1 MTPLVADLTRL
12 VELIFKALLIGLVLY
27 KQKLKMISIH
37 QLNYRYSRKREV
49 LSCLDLELPAGKIYG
64 LLGKNGAGKST
75 LIRNIAGMLFPTKG
89 SCRVMGYEPKQRQID
104 FLKELFFIPEEC
116 FLPNLTIRQFI
127 DIYTPYYPRFDRQ
140 QYLGYLKEF
149 AIDPKQHL
157 QALSFGQKK
166 KAMIGFALAANT
178 RLLIMDEPTN
188 GLDIPSKVLFRNM
201 IKEAM
206 SADRLVLI
214 TSHQVR
220 DLDELITDLIIMD
233 HGEIL
238 LHETKEDISRK
249 LHFEVSEAPS
259 GASDLLYEEKQ
270 ASGWAQIRKNPMG
283 LSSAVDVELLFNA
296 MLSSREV
303 VNAALSSQPKPEL
316 I

>member
-1 MTPLVADLTRL
+1 
-12 VELIFKALLIGLVLY
+12 
-27 KQKLKMISIH
+27 MIQIN
-37 QLNYRYSRKREV
+37 QLSYRYSRKKEI
-49 LSCLDLELPAGKIYG
+49 LSCLDLELPTGKIYG

-75 LIRNIAGMLFPTKG
+75 LIRNIAGTLFPTKG
-89 SCRVMGYEPKQRQID
+89 SCRVLGHEPRKRDIN
-104 FLKELFFIPEEC
+104 FLKELFFVPEEC
-116 FLPNLTIRQFI
+116 FLPNLSIRQFI
-127 DIYTPYYPRFDRQ
+127 DIYSPYYPSFDQEQYQ
-140 QYLGYLKEF
+140 QYLKQF
-149 AIDPKQHL
+149 SIDPGQHL

-166 KAMIGFALAANT
+166 KAMIGFALSANT

-206 SADRLVLI
+206 KPDRLVLI

-238 LHETKEDISRK
+238 LHETKERIANK
-249 LHFEVSEAPS
+249 LLFQLTDAPS
-259 GASDLLYEEKQ
+259 TASSLLYEEKQ
-270 ASGWAQIRKNPMG
+270 ANGWARILENPMG
-283 LSSAVDVELLFNA
+283 LNSPVDVELLFNA
-296 MLSSREV
+296 MLNSREKL
-303 VNAALSSQPKPEL
+303 NMALLPQPKTEL

>member
-1 MTPLVADLTRL
+1 
-12 VELIFKALLIGLVLY
+12 
-27 KQKLKMISIH
+27 MIHINH
-37 QLNYRYSRKREV
+37 LNYRYSRKKEI
-49 LSCLDLELPAGKIYG
+49 LSCLDLVLPAGKIYG

-75 LIRNIAGMLFPTKG
+75 LIRNIAGTLFPTKG
-89 SCRVMGYEPKQRQID
+89 SCHVLGFEPKQRQID

-116 FLPNLTIRQFI
+116 FLPNLSIKQFI
-127 DIYTPYYPRFDRQ
+127 DIYTPYYPRFDRE
-140 QYLGYLKEF
+140 QYQAYLKQF

-157 QALSFGQKK
+157 QTLSFGQKK
-166 KAMIGFALAANT
+166 KAMIGFALSANT

-201 IKEAM
+201 IKDAM
-206 SADRLVLI
+206 RPDKLVLI

-238 LHETKEDISRK
+238 LHETKEVIARK
-249 LHFEVSEAPS
+249 LFFQITEEPSDSSE
-259 GASDLLYEEKQ
+259 LLYEEKQ
-270 ASGWAQIRKNPMG
+270 VNGWAQILRNPMG
-283 LSSAVDVELLFNA
+283 LESHADVELLFNA
-296 MLSSREV
+296 MLDKRDLL
-303 VNAALSSQPKPEL
+303 NTALLTRLQPEL